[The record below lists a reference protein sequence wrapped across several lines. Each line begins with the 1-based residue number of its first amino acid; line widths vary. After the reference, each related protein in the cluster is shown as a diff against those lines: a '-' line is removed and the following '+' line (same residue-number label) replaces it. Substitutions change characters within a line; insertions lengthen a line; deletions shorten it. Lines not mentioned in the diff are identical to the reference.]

1 MNILNRLQAA
11 VLAILMLGTLTGCG
25 GGAAS
30 GGETGSGDPVR
41 IATKPM
47 TEQYILGEMLGLL
60 IEQAGYDVEITKGV
74 GGGTSNIQ
82 PAMESGEFDLYPEYT
97 SSGWVLV
104 LDHQAEGVDD
114 AEMFTRLQQE
124 YEEKFHMTWVGKYGF
139 NNTFTVAVRGDVA
152 EQYGLETTSDLAG
165 AAGELTFG
173 GNPDYLERE
182 DGFPTLCKT
191 YGLDFRNVVDIDIGL
206 KYQALAGGDIDVTN
220 AFTTDA
226 QLANPDTD
234 LVTPGACVSIIGRSG
249 CGKTTVL
256 KLVNGL
262 LSPDTG
268 RVLIQGQD
276 VARIDPVALRR
287 RIGYAI
293 QNVGLFPHM
302 TVEKNIAYVP
312 AISGLEEWKGKQCRE
327 KVAALLKQ
335 VGLDPA
341 LAGRYPRALSGG
353 QRQRV
358 GIARA
363 LAAGPEL
370 LLMDEPFGAVD
381 EITRGQLQDELL
393 RIHRESGIT
402 VLFVTHDIAEALKL
416 GTRTLVMDAGQIQQY
431 DAPSRLLAHP
441 ATSFV
446 ERLVRRSRVFQTRA

>member
-82 PAMESGEFDLYPEYT
+82 PAMESGEFYLYPDYT
-97 SSGWVLV
+97 SSGWLLV

-124 YEEKFHMTWVGKYGF
+124 YEEKFHMTGVGKYGF

-234 LVTPGACVSIIGRSG
+234 LVTLEDDKHLQVNYFCS
-249 CGKTTVL
+249 TV
-256 KLVNGL
+256 VRR
-262 LSPDTG
+262 D
-268 RVLIQGQD
+268 
-276 VARIDPVALRR
+276 ALEK
-287 RIGYAI
+287 
-293 QNVGLFPHM
+293 FP
-302 TVEKNIAYVP
+302 
-312 AISGLEEWKGKQCRE
+312 GLEEVLMQMDGILSDGE
-327 KVAALLKQ
+327 MAALNYQ
-335 VGLDPA
+335 VEVEGRDERDAARDFLLQKGL
-341 LAGRYPRALSGG
+341 L
-353 QRQRV
+353 
-358 GIARA
+358 
-363 LAAGPEL
+363 
-370 LLMDEPFGAVD
+370 
-381 EITRGQLQDELL
+381 
-393 RIHRESGIT
+393 
-402 VLFVTHDIAEALKL
+402 EA
-416 GTRTLVMDAGQIQQY
+416 
-431 DAPSRLLAHP
+431 
-441 ATSFV
+441 
-446 ERLVRRSRVFQTRA
+446 

>member
-47 TEQYILGEMLGLL
+47 TEQYILGEILGLL

-114 AEMFTRLQQE
+114 AEMFTRLQQ
-124 YEEKFHMTWVGKYGF
+124 
-139 NNTFTVAVRGDVA
+139 
-152 EQYGLETTSDLAG
+152 YGLETTSDLAG

-191 YGLDFRNVVDIDIGL
+191 YGLDFRNVVDIDIGR

-234 LVTPGACVSIIGRSG
+234 LVTLEDDKHLQVNYFCS
-249 CGKTTVL
+249 TV
-256 KLVNGL
+256 VRR
-262 LSPDTG
+262 D
-268 RVLIQGQD
+268 
-276 VARIDPVALRR
+276 ALEK
-287 RIGYAI
+287 
-293 QNVGLFPHM
+293 FP
-302 TVEKNIAYVP
+302 
-312 AISGLEEWKGKQCRE
+312 GLEEVLMQMDGILSDGE
-327 KVAALLKQ
+327 MAALNYQ
-335 VGLDPA
+335 VEVEGRNERDAARDFLLQKGL
-341 LAGRYPRALSGG
+341 L
-353 QRQRV
+353 
-358 GIARA
+358 
-363 LAAGPEL
+363 
-370 LLMDEPFGAVD
+370 
-381 EITRGQLQDELL
+381 
-393 RIHRESGIT
+393 
-402 VLFVTHDIAEALKL
+402 EA
-416 GTRTLVMDAGQIQQY
+416 
-431 DAPSRLLAHP
+431 
-441 ATSFV
+441 
-446 ERLVRRSRVFQTRA
+446 

>member
-1 MNILNRLQAA
+1 MTQPIIRFEGVSKAFGTQT
-11 VLAILMLGTLTGCG
+11 VLRDFSL
-25 GGAAS
+25 
-30 GGETGSGDPVR
+30 
-41 IATKPM
+41 
-47 TEQYILGEMLGLL
+47 
-60 IEQAGYDVEITKGV
+60 DVE
-74 GGGTSNIQ
+74 
-82 PAMESGEFDLYPEYT
+82 
-97 SSGWVLV
+97 
-104 LDHQAEGVDD
+104 
-114 AEMFTRLQQE
+114 
-124 YEEKFHMTWVGKYGF
+124 
-139 NNTFTVAVRGDVA
+139 
-152 EQYGLETTSDLAG
+152 
-165 AAGELTFG
+165 
-173 GNPDYLERE
+173 
-182 DGFPTLCKT
+182 
-191 YGLDFRNVVDIDIGL
+191 
-206 KYQALAGGDIDVTN
+206 
-220 AFTTDA
+220 
-226 QLANPDTD
+226 
-234 LVTPGACVSIIGRSG
+234 PGAFVSIIGRSG

-327 KVAALLKQ
+327 KVAAPVSYTHL
-335 VGLDPA
+335 
-341 LAGRYPRALSGG
+341 RALSGG

>member
-1 MNILNRLQAA
+1 MTQPIIRFEGVSKAFGTQT
-11 VLAILMLGTLTGCG
+11 VLRDFSL
-25 GGAAS
+25 
-30 GGETGSGDPVR
+30 
-41 IATKPM
+41 
-47 TEQYILGEMLGLL
+47 
-60 IEQAGYDVEITKGV
+60 DVE
-74 GGGTSNIQ
+74 
-82 PAMESGEFDLYPEYT
+82 
-97 SSGWVLV
+97 
-104 LDHQAEGVDD
+104 
-114 AEMFTRLQQE
+114 
-124 YEEKFHMTWVGKYGF
+124 
-139 NNTFTVAVRGDVA
+139 
-152 EQYGLETTSDLAG
+152 
-165 AAGELTFG
+165 
-173 GNPDYLERE
+173 
-182 DGFPTLCKT
+182 
-191 YGLDFRNVVDIDIGL
+191 
-206 KYQALAGGDIDVTN
+206 
-220 AFTTDA
+220 
-226 QLANPDTD
+226 
-234 LVTPGACVSIIGRSG
+234 PGAFVSIIGRSG

-312 AISGLEEWKGKQCRE
+312 AISGLKEWKGKQCRE

-353 QRQRV
+353 QRQRLALARALLHERA

-446 ERLVRRSRVFQTRA
+446 ERLARRSRVFQTRA